1 MIITTT
7 LSVEGRTVSEYL
19 GIVSAA
25 QVMVMPG
32 GNKGVQRGWQAG
44 VDGAT
49 EILLATSGISW
60 RGCRCWGKLHTF
72 RYEYLRDRD
81 SCPLNL
87 SPYSDTLWI
96 GIYTVSIPYRYLA
109 CTRACARDR
118 ARTVSV
124 PVSVSETVSVI
135 CF

>member
-44 VDGAT
+44 VLLQQAASLGADAVVGVSYT
-49 EILLATSGISW
+49 PFGMNICATGTAVRLI
-60 RGCRCWGKLHTF
+60 
-72 RYEYLRDRD
+72 
-81 SCPLNL
+81 
-87 SPYSDTLWI
+87 
-96 GIYTVSIPYRYLA
+96 
-109 CTRACARDR
+109 
-118 ARTVSV
+118 
-124 PVSVSETVSVI
+124 
-135 CF
+135 

>member
-49 EILLATSGISW
+49 EILLQQAA
-60 RGCRCWGKLHTF
+60 
-72 RYEYLRDRD
+72 
-81 SCPLNL
+81 
-87 SPYSDTLWI
+87 WI
-96 GIYTVSIPYRYLA
+96 GYLYRIHTVPIPRVHA
-109 CTRACARDR
+109 CVCARSC
-118 ARTVSV
+118 AHCLCTC
-124 PVSVSETVSVI
+124 I
-135 CF
+135 CI

>member
-49 EILLATSGISW
+49 EILLQQAASLGVVGVSYTPFGMNICATGTAVRLI
-60 RGCRCWGKLHTF
+60 
-72 RYEYLRDRD
+72 
-81 SCPLNL
+81 
-87 SPYSDTLWI
+87 
-96 GIYTVSIPYRYLA
+96 
-109 CTRACARDR
+109 
-118 ARTVSV
+118 
-124 PVSVSETVSVI
+124 
-135 CF
+135 

>member
-19 GIVSAA
+19 GLVSAA

-49 EILLATSGISW
+49 EILLQQAASLGADAVVGVSYTPFGMNICATGTAV
-60 RGCRCWGKLHTF
+60 R
-72 RYEYLRDRD
+72 
-81 SCPLNL
+81 
-87 SPYSDTLWI
+87 
-96 GIYTVSIPYRYLA
+96 LA
-109 CTRACARDR
+109 
-118 ARTVSV
+118 
-124 PVSVSETVSVI
+124 
-135 CF
+135 

>member
-49 EILLATSGISW
+49 EILLQQA
-60 RGCRCWGKLHTF
+60 
-72 RYEYLRDRD
+72 
-81 SCPLNL
+81 
-87 SPYSDTLWI
+87 
-96 GIYTVSIPYRYLA
+96 A
-109 CTRACARDR
+109 
-118 ARTVSV
+118 
-124 PVSVSETVSVI
+124 
-135 CF
+135 